1 MKASIAG
8 ELLLLV
14 GLLAVAYLLYVQ
26 QEQLVN
32 LELELDKVRGA
43 LGATLPPVPVASE
56 NGAEAMMPQQPKP
69 KPKPRGQ
76 RQQRPRGAAGA

>member
-26 QEQLVN
+26 QEQLT
-32 LELELDKVRGA
+32 LMELELDKVRGA
-43 LGATLPPVPVASE
+43 VTMPPVPVAD
-56 NGAEAMMPQQPKP
+56 NGAEAAAKAPT
-69 KPKPRGQ
+69 
-76 RQQRPRGAAGA
+76 QRPKRKASGA

>member
-14 GLLAVAYLLYVQ
+14 GLLALAYLLYLQ
-26 QEQLVN
+26 QDQLVT

-43 LGATLPPVPVASE
+43 LGATVPPVPVATAD
-56 NGAEAMMPQQPKP
+56 NGAEAATPP
-69 KPKPRGQ
+69 PKPRA
-76 RQQRPRGAAGA
+76 RKPRTAGA

>member
-1 MKASIAG
+1 MKASLAG

-26 QEQLVN
+26 QEQLVT

-43 LGATLPPVPVASE
+43 LGVTAAPVPVASSE
-56 NGAEAMMPQQPKP
+56 NGTEAVA
-69 KPKPRGQ
+69 KPKPRA
-76 RQQRPRGAAGA
+76 PRKPKGAAGA

>member
-26 QEQLVN
+26 QEQLN
-32 LELELDKVRGA
+32 LMELELDRVRGA
-43 LGATLPPVPVASE
+43 FSPVPPASE
-56 NGAEAMMPQQPKP
+56 TDAAPKSR
-69 KPKPRGQ
+69 KK
-76 RQQRPRGAAGA
+76 AAPDA